1 MIGENGEQVGILP
14 VKEAIDRARAANL
27 DLVEVSPNSRPPVCR
42 IMDYGKYKYEQSKKE
57 RQAKKKQHT
66 VQMRAM
72 RYRPK
77 TDEHDYQFKTRH
89 VREFLEQ
96 GSKVKVFV
104 MFTGREMA
112 RTELGRKILDRVV
125 EDLSDISTIGQIP
138 KLEGRRLTMILN
150 PKPPTGKSKEKRTE
164 NAKDKNEPI
173 RSETIQAD
181 SDRQDQA

>member
-1 MIGENGEQVGILP
+1 MGIIP
-14 VKEAIDRARAANL
+14 VKEALTRARSVNL

-42 IMDYGKYKYEQSKKE
+42 IMDYGKFKYEQSKKA

-89 VREFLEQ
+89 VREFLLQ

-104 MFTGREMA
+104 MFSGREMA
-112 RTELGRKILDRVV
+112 HTELGHKILNRVV
-125 EDLSDISTIGQIP
+125 EELEDISAVEQEP
-138 KLEGRRLTMILN
+138 KLEGRRLTMVLN
-150 PKPPTGKSKEKRTE
+150 PKLQSQKSKPKRTE
-164 NAKDKNEPI
+164 NAEDKDQPVG
-173 RSETIQAD
+173 SEAVQEN
-181 SDRQDQA
+181 SDR